1 MKLLK
6 ICSWI
11 IIAVLSGYSDASSAQ
26 KCSGLPSIKELDKR
40 FCPTKNGKFYGH
52 TVVILDLTSK
62 LEQAQI
68 DYIKEMVFSERFF
81 TKYQPFTK
89 FSYVLIDRNKPQ
101 SQKPRFLKCRPK
113 TGTKNKNFC
122 DHLTMRESKFYV
134 EKKWKGFVKELE
146 NEIQEI
152 FQEPQGSDN
161 SLIYETIVSIF
172 RFPKFD
178 FDDNYPERN
187 LIVVSDMMQH
197 SKRISFYNFCRDE
210 NSKKPNKCPKLDQLL
225 TTSPST
231 KEYIDRT
238 SPKNNKNVDTQIIF
252 LNNRYETG
260 RTLAPSLIS
269 LWTEYFERAGFK
281 TPEVEYQLDID

>member
-26 KCSGLPSIKELDKR
+26 KCSDLPNIKELDKQ
-40 FCPTKNGKFYGH
+40 FCPKNGKFYGH

-68 DYIKEMVFSERFF
+68 DYIKEMVFSERFYK
-81 TKYQPFTK
+81 KYQPFTR
-89 FSYVLIDRNKPQ
+89 FSYVLIDRKKPQ
-101 SQKPRFLKCRPK
+101 SQEPRFLKCRPK
-113 TGTKNKNFC
+113 TGIKTKNSC
-122 DHLTMRESKFYV
+122 EHPTRRESKIYV
-134 EKKWKGFVKELE
+134 NKKWNSFVKESE
-146 NEIQEI
+146 KISQEI
-152 FQEPQGSDN
+152 FQKPQESEN
-161 SLIYETIVSIF
+161 SLIYETIASIF
-172 RFPKFD
+172 RIPKFD

-197 SKRISFYNFCRDE
+197 SKRISFYNFCRDK

-238 SPKNNKNVDTQIIF
+238 SPTNNKNVDMKIIF
-252 LNNRYETG
+252 LDNRYETS
-260 RTLAPSLIS
+260 RTLGPSLIS

-281 TPEVEYQLDID
+281 TPKVEYQLDID